1 MKKILLLG
9 LTLGLFSGVYAKK
22 VKIRVDMT
30 GQTVN
35 STRGVS
41 VAGNF
46 QSKAGTGNDWTPGDG
61 GLTQEGTS
69 NFYSRI
75 FDIPAN
81 AVYEF
86 KFINGNDWNGS
97 NGNIIENVPAI
108 LQKGHTNNGGS
119 NDNRWSYIDSTANDT
134 TLIDC
139 SFGAAAPAG
148 KHAVRI
154 AVDMQMLSSIDA
166 NGVHIA
172 GSLQGWN
179 PGSTSLANL
188 FSNNKVYEWIAFLDS
203 GSYQYKFINGNTW
216 GGVESVPSAC
226 GVGNDL
232 NREIV
237 VNASSASKIC
247 FSACAICPTAPLPR
261 YNAMFVI
268 DMTNN
273 DCNGGF
279 DSVSVAGG
287 RPELT
292 SWGSGVKLNQVG
304 STGIYAAMIQLDSGE
319 FQFKFRFHK
328 NGNTNWEG
336 IANRAWTL
344 SANDTLDLTCFN
356 SSVVG
361 ACIPKPAPSAV
372 TFMVDLSDETPDG
385 QGRIYVIG
393 DFTTPNWQSGAI
405 RLTPV
410 TGKPGFYATT
420 VTICPGTIS
429 YKFMNGDSSVTAS
442 EETFPDTTA
451 RGCVSSNGV
460 GGFNRIYTRTTANP
474 VTLAYVY
481 NSCTMADT
489 TTTGLFERANYL
501 NNVKLYPNPTNGMV
515 NMEFNDLAKSHD
527 VVIMDIA
534 GKVIA
539 SYTKITDNKF
549 TINSNDLLKGMLFV
563 NITNNR
569 GESKIVKLIVQ

>member
-9 LTLGLFSGVYAKK
+9 VALGMISGVYAKK

-46 QSKAGTGNDWTPGDG
+46 QAAAGAGNDWTPGDG
-61 GLTQEGTS
+61 ALTQEGST

-81 AVYEF
+81 RTYEF

-97 NGNIIENVPAI
+97 NGNIIESVPAL
-108 LQKGHTNNGGS
+108 LQVGHTNNGGT

-139 SFGAAAPAG
+139 AFSAEAPSG
-148 KHAVRI
+148 KFAVRF
-154 AVDMQMLSSIDA
+154 AVDMQTQTSVSA

-179 PGSTSLANL
+179 PAGTRMVNL
-188 FSNNKVYEWIAFLDS
+188 FNSNKVYEWIAYLAA
-203 GSYQYKFINGNTW
+203 GTYQYKFVNGDAW
-216 GGVESVPSAC
+216 GGDESIPSAC
-226 GVGNDL
+226 NVSN
-232 NREIV
+232 NREINV
-237 VNASSASKIC
+237 SASSASKVC
-247 FSACAICPTAPLPR
+247 FGSCIACPTAPIPR
-261 YNAMFVI
+261 FYATFAI
-268 DMTNN
+268 DMTNS

-287 RPELT
+287 RAELT
-292 SWGSGVKLNQVG
+292 NWGSGVKLRQVG
-304 STGIYAAMIQLDSGE
+304 STGVYATTIQLDSGE
-319 FQFKFRFHK
+319 MQFKFRFHK

-336 IANRAWTL
+336 IGNRIWVL
-344 SANDTLDLTCFN
+344 SADDTLDLTCFN
-356 SSVVG
+356 NSTPG
-361 ACIPKPAPSAV
+361 ACIPKPAPSDV
-372 TFMVDLSDETPDG
+372 TFMVDLSNETPDG
-385 QGRIYVIG
+385 QGRVYVIG

-410 TGKPGFYATT
+410 AGKPGFYSTT
-420 VTICPGTIS
+420 VNICPGS
-429 YKFMNGDSSVTAS
+429 FAFKFMNGDSSVNAS
-442 EETFPDTTA
+442 EENFSDTTQ
-451 RGCVSSNGV
+451 RGCVSPNGV
-460 GGFNRIYTRTTANP
+460 GGFNRTYTRMSANP
-474 VTLAYVY
+474 VTLAYVF
-481 NSCTMADT
+481 NTCTVADT
-489 TTTGLFERANYL
+489 STTGLFERANLL
-501 NNVKLYPNPTNGMV
+501 NNVKVYPNPTNGLV
-515 NMEFNDLAKSHD
+515 NVEFNDLAKSHN
-527 VVIMDIA
+527 VIVMDLA
-534 GKVIA
+534 GKAIA
-539 SYTKITDNKF
+539 TYSNITDGKL
-549 TINSNDLLKGMLFV
+549 TINSNELAKGMLFV